1 MEFKNSAIYAP
12 MREKVQ
18 VLVALF
24 FFPLV
29 ICNSLAARED
39 IATHQPPKLHPT
51 VATSFGLDSVTFI
64 ESLLAPEAM
73 KLCSR
78 AAVNRDTANENK
90 SSWLEF

>member
-1 MEFKNSAIYAP
+1 MLF
-12 MREKVQ
+12 
-18 VLVALF
+18 F

-39 IATHQPPKLHPT
+39 IATHQPPKLHST

-90 SSWLEF
+90 GAGWNSKL